1 MNAAPA
7 PQAAVLEPLEL
18 WLSAGAGPLRPQ
30 VLAALEP
37 HGAVLR
43 WAITAVEPAGRRL
56 RIEAIVLRPA
66 SPRP

>member
-1 MNAAPA
+1 
-7 PQAAVLEPLEL
+7 
-18 WLSAGAGPLRPQ
+18 

-66 SPRP
+66 PPRP